1 MSNSMN
7 DDRLGQGA
15 TGSVEADEADGF
27 LGRWSRRKAQARR
40 GEIPPEPG
48 DRPAPE
54 EIASDEQRDDTVAV
68 AGTEARPLQDGNDEA
83 ETPRELP
90 SLDSLDENS
99 DYSMFMASDVDPD
112 ARRDALRKLFRSPKF
127 NVRDGLDDYDDDFS
141 SPEPLGDIV
150 TAEMRRR
157 MKRELERLLTPE
169 SDDDGELA
177 LAATPAANETDS
189 EVVEVAQNDM
199 ADDTADQDDDDDRT
213 ASS

>member
-7 DDRLGQGA
+7 DDRQGQGA
-15 TGSVEADEADGF
+15 TGGVEADEADGF

-48 DRPAPE
+48 DRPEPE

-141 SPEPLGDIV
+141 SPEPLGDII

-199 ADDTADQDDDDDRT
+199 ADDTAEQDDDDDRT